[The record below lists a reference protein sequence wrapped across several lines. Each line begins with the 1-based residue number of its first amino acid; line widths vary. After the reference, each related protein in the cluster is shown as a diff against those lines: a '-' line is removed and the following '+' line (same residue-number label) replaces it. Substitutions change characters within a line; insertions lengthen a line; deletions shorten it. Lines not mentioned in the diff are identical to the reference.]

1 MFDFME
7 NFFSRSIDTV
17 RTALYLLVMGLAIYA
32 GITKK
37 SFVAFITTA
46 AIGGLAVWM
55 ISPAGFNIF
64 PGLFTSSASDVT
76 DAAKQCET
84 SNGRIVGWL
93 YDDAGKKLRADG
105 NHYTKPGGTITY
117 NATELKTTNNFTKP
131 YHKPAN
137 RIGFHCH
144 ITTTKKPNP

>member
-17 RTALYLLVMGLAIYA
+17 RTALYLMVIGLAVYA
-32 GITKK
+32 GISKK

-64 PGLFTSSASDVT
+64 PGLFDRSSSNIKNAECATT
-76 DAAKQCET
+76 D
-84 SNGRIVGWL
+84 NGAVIGWL
-93 YDDAGKKLRADG
+93 YEDGVRVQADG
-105 NHYTKPGGTITY
+105 SAYADSAAAAAADAYLRPENKV
-117 NATELKTTNNFTKP
+117 
-131 YHKPAN
+131 
-137 RIGFHCH
+137 GFRC
-144 ITTTKKPNP
+144 KQAK

>member
-17 RTALYLLVMGLAIYA
+17 RTALYLMVIGLAVYA
-32 GITKK
+32 GISKK

-64 PGLFTSSASDVT
+64 PGLFDRSSSSIET
-76 DAAKQCET
+76 AKCAT
-84 SNGRIVGWL
+84 LNGAVIGWL
-93 YDDAGKKLRADG
+93 YEDGVRVQADG
-105 NHYTKPGGTITY
+105 STY
-117 NATELKTTNNFTKP
+117 ADSAAAEADA
-131 YHKPAN
+131 YHRPENKV
-137 RIGFHCH
+137 GFRC
-144 ITTTKKPNP
+144 KQSE

>member
-32 GITKK
+32 GISKK

-64 PGLFTSSASDVT
+64 PGLFDRSAT
-76 DAAKQCET
+76 DIENVECKTED
-84 SNGRIVGWL
+84 GRIVGWL
-93 YDDAGKKLRADG
+93 YINGKKADPDG
-105 NHYTKPGGTITY
+105 KLPDNAEYTGDAYP
-117 NATELKTTNNFTKP
+117 
-131 YHKPAN
+131 KPAN
-137 RIGFHCH
+137 KIGFRCEP
-144 ITTTKKPNP
+144 K

>member
-17 RTALYLLVMGLAIYA
+17 RTALYLMVIGLAVYA
-32 GITKK
+32 GISKK

-64 PGLFTSSASDVT
+64 PGLFDRSSSSIEKAKCATT
-76 DAAKQCET
+76 D
-84 SNGRIVGWL
+84 NGAVIGWL
-93 YDDAGKKLRADG
+93 YEDGVKVQANGSTYANAADADAYLRPENKVG
-105 NHYTKPGGTITY
+105 
-117 NATELKTTNNFTKP
+117 FRC
-131 YHKPAN
+131 KPA
-137 RIGFHCH
+137 G
-144 ITTTKKPNP
+144 

>member
-17 RTALYLLVMGLAIYA
+17 RTALYLMVIGLAVYA
-32 GITKK
+32 GISKK

-64 PGLFTSSASDVT
+64 PGLFD
-76 DAAKQCET
+76 DAAGDANTEQKCDTDSAGNPLGFIYIDGKKANSDGTLGEDRAAYTGPAYVRPANKVGFRCDPKPTAAAAATET
-84 SNGRIVGWL
+84 SG
-93 YDDAGKKLRADG
+93 
-105 NHYTKPGGTITY
+105 
-117 NATELKTTNNFTKP
+117 
-131 YHKPAN
+131 
-137 RIGFHCH
+137 
-144 ITTTKKPNP
+144 